1 MGSAVQ
7 VTKGVMLAAAAMPFL
22 LSAVLSQLLSVIR
35 SITIIVHMMTIQILL
50 PANCVAFFALL
61 APLVIFDLLPTGSL
75 AEKIFQFPKL

>member
-7 VTKGVMLAAAAMPFL
+7 VTKGVMLAAAAMPFI

-35 SITIIVHMMTIQILL
+35 SITLIVHMMTIQILL

-75 AEKIFQFPKL
+75 AEKIF

>member
-22 LSAVLSQLLSVIR
+22 LSAFLSQLLSLIR
-35 SITIIVHMMTIQILL
+35 SITVIVHMMTIQILL

-61 APLVIFDLLPTGSL
+61 APLVIFDLLPTGYL
-75 AEKIFQFPKL
+75 AEKIF